1 MRHIVWFFLYR
12 FLYCSLRETVN
23 INAIAQYITIFAY
36 YRMMDIN

>member
-1 MRHIVWFFLYR
+1 MRYIVWFFLYR

-23 INAIAQYITIFAY
+23 INVIAQYITIFAY

>member
-23 INAIAQYITIFAY
+23 INVIARYITIFAY
-36 YRMMDIN
+36 YRMMDID